1 MSRPNLTLNIGGKY
15 IMKNFIFTLAKPFD
29 LQLFAEDGAGEEP
42 NQSSRGENTDLQ
54 DNGTNQD
61 DQKNSSKY
69 TEEDLDRIIGRKFA
83 EWNKKKEKEQK
94 AKDEAQR
101 LQNMSDEEKRN
112 HQMQTMQEELNTL
125 KNEKALNEMA
135 KTARGILSAKHIN
148 VSDDLISNL
157 ISTDADATKRAV
169 DSFAEAFEKAVQS
182 AVTEKLKGKAPVAGS
197 TGKTITKEEIMKVQN
212 PRERQKLIAEHLDL
226 FQN

>member
-1 MSRPNLTLNIGGKY
+1 MNKIIY
-15 IMKNFIFTLAKPFD
+15 ALAKPFD
-29 LQLFAEDGAGEEP
+29 LQMFADDG
-42 NQSSRGENTDLQ
+42 
-54 DNGTNQD
+54 DNGEPTQGQTSVEQQNNDDNQTD
-61 DQKNSSKY
+61 NNDSPKY
-69 TEEDLDRIIGRKFA
+69 TEDDLDRIISRKFA

-94 AKDEAQR
+94 AKDEAKR
-101 LQNMSDEEKRN
+101 LQTMSDEEKRN
-112 HQMQTMQEELNTL
+112 HQMQTMQDELNAL

-148 VSDDLISNL
+148 VSDELISNL
-157 ISTDADATKRAV
+157 ISTDADATKKAV

>member
-1 MSRPNLTLNIGGKY
+1 
-15 IMKNFIFTLAKPFD
+15 MKKIIYAFAKPFD
-29 LQLFAEDGAGEEP
+29 LQMFSEDGDNGDSSQGQ
-42 NQSSRGENTDLQ
+42 QSSDEANQNTQ
-54 DNGTNQD
+54 NNQTDNND
-61 DQKNSSKY
+61 SPKY
-69 TEEDLDRIIGRKFA
+69 TEEDLDRIINRKFA
-83 EWNKKKEKEQK
+83 EWNKKKEKEQR

-101 LQNMSDEEKRN
+101 LQTMSDEEKRN

-135 KTARGILSAKHIN
+135 KTARGILSSKHIN